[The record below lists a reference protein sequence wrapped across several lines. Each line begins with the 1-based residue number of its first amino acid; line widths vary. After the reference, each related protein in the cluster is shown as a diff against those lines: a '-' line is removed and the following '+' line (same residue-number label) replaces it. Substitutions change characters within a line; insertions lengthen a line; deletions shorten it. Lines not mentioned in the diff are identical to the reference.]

1 MSRLRPHCWS
11 PLSPSPAAKAISRP
25 SPAPP
30 LLLPRSKALTALFSQ
45 LPVWLVLVF
54 LVFAVGIYIRNR
66 FFTYYIEI
74 ALGLLIA
81 LFYPRLAN
89 LFKQTAPSS

>member
-1 MSRLRPHCWS
+1 
-11 PLSPSPAAKAISRP
+11 
-25 SPAPP
+25 
-30 LLLPRSKALTALFSQ
+30 
-45 LPVWLVLVF
+45 VLVF

-74 ALGLLIA
+74 GLGLLIA

-89 LFKQTAPSS
+89 LLKQRSSQNTSPS